1 MSVETKQLNCINCP
15 MGCLLTVTLEDG
27 KVTNVTG
34 NTCPRGETYAHQE
47 LTDPQRMLT
56 STVSIEGGE
65 LPLLPVVSKTTL
77 PKGKILDCALALRDV
92 HVKAPVKTGDVIVK
106 DILGLGSNMRSRP
119 ICYCRMWRTRLT
131 DRRKTTFSLCFFRQR
146 KCRRCSRRSVEQ
158 GWNCLYLSPH
168 FTAFAEARCWD

>member
-65 LPLLPVVSKTTL
+65 LPLLPVVSKTTFRR
-77 PKGKILDCALALRDV
+77 GKSSTAPWLCAASMSKL
-92 HVKAPVKTGDVIVK
+92 
-106 DILGLGSNMRSRP
+106 RSRLAMSSSK
-119 ICYCRMWRTRLT
+119 I
-131 DRRKTTFSLCFFRQR
+131 S
-146 KCRRCSRRSVEQ
+146 
-158 GWNCLYLSPH
+158 
-168 FTAFAEARCWD
+168 